1 MSRRALP
8 LFAVVLL
15 AAVVALGLAAR
26 CADAARP
33 VPPSPA
39 AGAGSAAYKAVVSAL
54 MEMLPRG
61 PSGGGAGH

>member
-54 MEMLPRG
+54 MEMLPQG
-61 PSGGGAGH
+61 PSSGGGGH

>member
-1 MSRRALP
+1 MGQGHRALP
-8 LFAVVLL
+8 LVAVVVL
-15 AAVVALGLAAR
+15 AVVVALCLAAR

-39 AGAGSAAYKAVVSAL
+39 AGAEAVVSAL

>member
-1 MSRRALP
+1 MGHRAFSLV
-8 LFAVVLL
+8 AVVFL
-15 AAVVALGLAAR
+15 AAVVALSLAAR

-39 AGAGSAAYKAVVSAL
+39 AGAGSSAYEAMVSAL
-54 MEMLPRG
+54 MEMLPQG

>member
-26 CADAARP
+26 CAVAARP

-39 AGAGSAAYKAVVSAL
+39 AGAEAVVSAL
-54 MEMLPRG
+54 MEMLPQG
-61 PSGGGAGH
+61 PSSGGGGH